1 MSEENV
7 LLVVPRARAV
17 SLSLDSAESSRGDL
31 AGRLLGKHCCLGSWV
46 KLCGRLWVCQQGK
59 IGLEWCIRNSVSFL
73 VIAACRASA

>member
-1 MSEENV
+1 VSEENV

-31 AGRLLGKHCCLGSWV
+31 AGRPLGKDCCLDSWV
-46 KLCGRLWVCQQGK
+46 RLRGRPWACRQGK
-59 IGLEWCIRNSVSFL
+59 IGLEWSIRNSVSFL